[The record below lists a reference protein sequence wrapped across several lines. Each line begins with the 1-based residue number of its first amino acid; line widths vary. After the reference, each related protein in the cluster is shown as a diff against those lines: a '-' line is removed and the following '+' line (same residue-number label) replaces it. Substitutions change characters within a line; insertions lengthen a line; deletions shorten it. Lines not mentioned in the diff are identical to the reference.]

1 MNIEV
6 DRELAIVLREAI
18 NEVLFTGRFDESDE
32 DKLMD
37 LRKVLRDFIAAKE
50 SCPCA
55 DAPRACADCRNFL
68 NSCR

>member
-6 DRELAIVLREAI
+6 DRDLAIALREAI

-37 LRKVLRDFIAAKE
+37 LRKVLRDFIASKE
-50 SCPCA
+50 TS
-55 DAPRACADCRNFL
+55 
-68 NSCR
+68 